1 MSTGGKLPVEAICT
15 WAVLVPE
22 EPGANWTEIVQE
34 VASNRAVPIAQVP
47 PTTENDAASPPI
59 ALSRVSVAPPG
70 PWLSTVTV
78 CAADTEPAETEP
90 KSRVVTAGENTS
102 TGTAAALP
110 LPRSTEACG
119 EPAALLTTVSAPV

>member
-1 MSTGGKLPVEAICT
+1 M
-15 WAVLVPE
+15 
-22 EPGANWTEIVQE
+22 
-34 VASNRAVPIAQVP
+34 PIAQVP
-47 PTTENDAASPPI
+47 PTTENEDGSPPT

-78 CAADTEPAETEP
+78 CAAETEPAETEP
-90 KSRVVTAGENTS
+90 KSRAVTAGENTS

-110 LPRSTEACG
+110 VPRKVVACG